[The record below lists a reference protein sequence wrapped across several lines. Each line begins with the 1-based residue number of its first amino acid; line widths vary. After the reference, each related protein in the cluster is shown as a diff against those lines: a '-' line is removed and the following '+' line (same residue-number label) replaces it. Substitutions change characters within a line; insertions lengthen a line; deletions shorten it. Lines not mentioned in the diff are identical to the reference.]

1 VFALV
6 PKPLLL
12 EAERQAVHELKS
24 MATYVRQALLE
35 KVLRD
40 IEGQQAQHDD
50 RKDNNTARGRG

>member
-12 EAERQAVHELKS
+12 EAERQAAHKLKS

-40 IEGQQAQHDD
+40 IDD
-50 RKDNNTARGRG
+50 QKDDDTARDRG